1 MRVFTFLYY
10 EYLNKE
16 TRKNLSSCGDCTSFL
31 LNLYLILL
39 TAKVEIFFSANKNS
53 KNKVSG

>member
-16 TRKNLSSCGDCTSFL
+16 TRKNLRSRGDCTSFL